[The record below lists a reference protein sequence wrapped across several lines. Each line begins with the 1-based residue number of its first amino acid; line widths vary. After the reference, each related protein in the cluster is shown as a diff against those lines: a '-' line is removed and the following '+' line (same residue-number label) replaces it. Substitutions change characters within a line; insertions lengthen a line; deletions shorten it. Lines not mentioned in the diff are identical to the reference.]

1 MVISRDEALRIAEEF
16 AREIVRVFPDKIKAV
31 FAIGSLGSDYY
42 RPGQSD
48 IDTAAITN
56 CDRHGAALLEKE
68 IEIIQDRYW
77 KEYDVPKGFGAIVF
91 AEEQLYP
98 PISKRKS

>member
-1 MVISRDEALRIAEEF
+1 M
-16 AREIVRVFPDKIKAV
+16 
-31 FAIGSLGSDYY
+31 GSDYY

-48 IDTAAITN
+48 IDTAIITA
-56 CDRHGAALLEKE
+56 CDRKEVSVMDKE
-68 IEIIQDRYW
+68 IEGIADRYW

-98 PISKRKS
+98 PYVPILVPKLHILKG